1 MHILIQWLIY
11 AVAILLSAY
20 LLPGVKVA
28 GFGVALVVAL
38 VLGLCNIFLR
48 PLMILITIP
57 LTILTFG
64 LFLLVINTLLIQL
77 TSSIVSG
84 FQVRNFW
91 WAFLFSIILS
101 IINYI
106 LSQLAFA
113 S

>member
-28 GFGVALVVAL
+28 GFGVALLVAL

-64 LFLLVINTLLIQL
+64 LFLLVINTLMILL
-77 TSSIVSG
+77 TSSMVSG

-101 IINYI
+101 VINYI
-106 LSQLAFA
+106 LSQIAFA